1 MAGLSQSSSADT
13 TTTTTTTN
21 GIPNPPVDPVASAH
35 EVEDDNE
42 YQVLPEEHLA
52 FDEALLPGGVRDLSY
67 IGVQAFGLGNA
78 FTGTIVL
85 TAYLVSIG
93 STWWRL
99 PAFLVCLSIFHF
111 LEYWTTARYNAPSCK
126 ASSFLLFSNGAAYNI
141 AHSCATLEIVVSQFF
156 PVYQKTGVY
165 AITILAGVVLVLVG
179 QVVRTIAMCQAGTN
193 FNHIVQG
200 KKKDD
205 HELVTDGIYS
215 YFRHPSYFGFFWW
228 AVGTQVLVGNKV
240 CLVGYVIVLWQFF
253 NDRIRGEEKYL
264 ISFFGEKYEDFK
276 KRTGTKIPFIR

>member
-1 MAGLSQSSSADT
+1 MARLSQSSSPHGT
-13 TTTTTTTN
+13 PKSPSE
-21 GIPNPPVDPVASAH
+21 GIRFSLVSPGQGGT
-35 EVEDDNE
+35 EDDT
-42 YQVLPEEHLA
+42 PHPA
-52 FDEALLPGGVRDLSY
+52 DEPLDLDLTLLPGGVRDLSY
-67 IGVQAFGLGNA
+67 IGIQAFGLGSV
-78 FTGTIVL
+78 FTGALLATI
-85 TAYLVSIG
+85 YLVSRS

-99 PAFLVCLSIFHF
+99 PAFLTSLSIFHF
-111 LEYWTTARYNAPSCK
+111 LEYWTTARYNTPSCK

-141 AHSCATLEIVVSQFF
+141 AHSCAAMEIIVSHSF
-156 PVYQKTGVY
+156 PTYQEYGVY
-165 AITILAGVVLVLVG
+165 AITILAGVVLVAVG

-205 HELVTDGIYS
+205 HVLVTDGIYAH
-215 YFRHPSYFGFFWW
+215 FRHPSYFGFFWW
-228 AVGTQVLVGNKV
+228 AIGTQVLVGNKV

-276 KRTGTKIPFIR
+276 KTTGTKIPFIR